1 MAAPSA
7 TTSWSLEDCGVGDHW
22 IANNVTPHIKRAFSC
37 NLAVVLGKALLWAC
51 FDPEA
56 RESVDC
62 RLRERITEAD
72 ATEVHNNPSAVVNAE
87 GELHNPICKRKFV
100 VFERNATAVIQE
112 VDNVAPVG
120 NATTTMP
127 AGARVVDATRHN
139 QQFESAVMTQ
149 FAVVNDRQR
158 AIQQEQ
164 RDMFR
169 QFSTKQRAQDCLL
182 QRLAH
187 FALAP
192 PRR

>member
-1 MAAPSA
+1 M
-7 TTSWSLEDCGVGDHW
+7 
-22 IANNVTPHIKRAFSC
+22 
-37 NLAVVLGKALLWAC
+37 
-51 FDPEA
+51 
-56 RESVDC
+56 
-62 RLRERITEAD
+62 
-72 ATEVHNNPSAVVNAE
+72 VNAE
-87 GELHNPICKRKFV
+87 GELHNPICKRKLV

-112 VDNVAPVG
+112 VDNVAPAG
-120 NATTTMP
+120 NAATTMP
-127 AGARVVDATRHN
+127 AGARVVDATRRN

-164 RDMFR
+164 RDMFCE
-169 QFSTKQRAQDCLL
+169 FSTKQRAQGRLL